1 MILLILKSPVQVTDK
16 NDSAV
21 SALIGVI
28 LLVALVVIMTAV
40 ISVFF
45 FGLIGDMHQ
54 KTAYVVAEA
63 KYNTQYGYP
72 LITLSNRA
80 GDTGLLS
87 GSGDG
92 YPIAVQITTPGG
104 SVTASPY
111 PVGLKWAPGT
121 YLFIIRTDAGYTVT
135 DDPNKINGTPMA
147 FLGNEI
153 TVNIIDT
160 VSDVLIYSQKIT
172 MSSVNNT
179 TSIYTST
186 ATVTSTPTATAT
198 ATATISTKKLMIIW
212 SPASDGYASL
222 SPPDPLENSRG
233 INIPT
238 GSSKTIYFM
247 PDAGKAVVTIKLDGA
262 TVYSGSSVGATIEYT
277 ILNISED
284 HILRATFG

>member
-1 MILLILKSPVQVTDK
+1 MKPPILKFPVQVTDK

-45 FGLIGDMHQ
+45 FGLIGDLPQ
-54 KTAYVVAEA
+54 KTAYVAAEA

-92 YPIAVQITTPGG
+92 YPIAVQITTPVG

-121 YLFIIRTDAGYTVT
+121 YLFHYPDRRRIYGY
-135 DDPNKINGTPMA
+135 
-147 FLGNEI
+147 
-153 TVNIIDT
+153 
-160 VSDVLIYSQKIT
+160 
-172 MSSVNNT
+172 
-179 TSIYTST
+179 
-186 ATVTSTPTATAT
+186 
-198 ATATISTKKLMIIW
+198 
-212 SPASDGYASL
+212 
-222 SPPDPLENSRG
+222 R
-233 INIPT
+233 
-238 GSSKTIYFM
+238 
-247 PDAGKAVVTIKLDGA
+247 
-262 TVYSGSSVGATIEYT
+262 
-277 ILNISED
+277 
-284 HILRATFG
+284 